1 MLKTSNMV
9 ANAAETL
16 REFRYVKTLLLLG
29 SPMATQIVTF
39 IGGGQ
44 MAQALAGGAI
54 AAGVLTAEQLL
65 FVEPSQAQQQ
75 HLRSRFAGCRVT
87 EQLSQGVAAAT
98 RLVLSVKP
106 HIVRELAAELAGLL
120 QPQHLLVSIAA
131 GISLGTLQSLLGTK
145 RVVRV
150 MPNTPAQVGMGAAA
164 IAADSDLAT
173 DDMRWV
179 EQLFNAVGTTVRVP
193 DHLMHA
199 VTALSGSGPAYVYL
213 VIEALSDGGVAAGLP
228 RDVATKLAAQTV
240 LGGAQMVLETG
251 QHPGQLKDQ
260 VTSPGGTTIAALATL
275 EAAAVR
281 GAFIGAVQRAAAR
294 SAELE

>member
-1 MLKTSNMV
+1 
-9 ANAAETL
+9 
-16 REFRYVKTLLLLG
+16 
-29 SPMATQIVTF
+29 
-39 IGGGQ
+39 

-65 FVEPSQAQQQ
+65 FVEPSQTQQQ
-75 HLRSRFAGCRVT
+75 CLRSRFGGCCVT
-87 EQLSQGVAAAT
+87 DQLSQGVTAAT

-106 HIVRELAAELAGLL
+106 HVLKELSAELAGLL

-131 GISLGTLQSLLGTK
+131 GISLSKLQTLLGTK

-150 MPNTPAQVGMGAAA
+150 MPNTPAQVGVGAAA
-164 IAADSDLAT
+164 IAADGDLDA
-173 DDMRWV
+173 DDLHWV
-179 EQLFNAVGTTVRVP
+179 EQLFSAVGTTVRVP

-199 VTALSGSGPAYVYL
+199 VTGLSGSGPAYVYL

-251 QHPGQLKDQ
+251 LHPGQLKDQ
-260 VTSPGGTTIAALATL
+260 VTSPGGTTITALATL

-281 GAFIGAVQRAAAR
+281 GAFIAAVQRAAAR